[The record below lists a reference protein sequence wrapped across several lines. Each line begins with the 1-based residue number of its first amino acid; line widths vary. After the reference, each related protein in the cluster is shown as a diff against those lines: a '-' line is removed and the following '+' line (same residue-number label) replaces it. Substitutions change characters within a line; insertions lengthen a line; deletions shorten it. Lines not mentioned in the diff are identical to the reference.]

1 MRTGVAVAVAGLAGA
16 AVRASSAAPSD
27 GVRPPSPGW
36 LPAVRSAFLDG
47 YRSAA
52 PSTGAAGHAA
62 DVLMGVLELDKAL
75 YEAVY
80 EARNRPDWLRIPLS
94 GIRHVLR
101 AKSPAEQSPHGTV

>member
-1 MRTGVAVAVAGLAGA
+1 MAGMLRSFDYAAAVGGA
-16 AVRASSAAPSD
+16 AD
-27 GVRPPSPGW
+27 PGW

-101 AKSPAEQSPHGTV
+101 AKSPAERSPHGTV

>member
-1 MRTGVAVAVAGLAGA
+1 
-16 AVRASSAAPSD
+16 
-27 GVRPPSPGW
+27 
-36 LPAVRSAFLDG
+36 
-47 YRSAA
+47 
-52 PSTGAAGHAA
+52 
-62 DVLMGVLELDKAL
+62 MGVLELDKAL

>member
-1 MRTGVAVAVAGLAGA
+1 MFVRGA
-16 AVRASSAAPSD
+16 SLSCLRPYAPP
-27 GVRPPSPGW
+27 GRRPPDHRR

-101 AKSPAEQSPHGTV
+101 AKSPAERSPHGTV